1 MAPVNKRSIACHPA
15 NYGGPRTGPVRY
27 IVVHYTAGDGDTAW
41 DNGLYFSRGSRGASA
56 HWFVDE
62 REAVLSVPE
71 EAVAWHCG
79 ANAYRHPDCRNGNS
93 LGVELCS
100 RKDRQGN
107 YYFSPRTLENGAAL
121 IRELMRRYDVPLE
134 RVVRHYDVTGKLC
147 PAPLVE
153 AGPWKEFREG
163 LMRYETLE
171 QVPDWGKNTVKK
183 LVEREYLTG
192 TGQGL
197 DLSGEMLR
205 MLVILDRAGVF
216 DRD

>member
-1 MAPVNKRSIACHPA
+1 MGPVNKRSIACHPA
-15 NYGGPRTGPVRY
+15 NYGGSRTGPVRY

-62 REAVLSVPE
+62 QEAVLSVPE

-79 ANAYRHPDCRNGNS
+79 ASAYRHPYCRNGNS

-107 YYFSPRTLENGAAL
+107 YYFTPRTLENGAAL

-153 AGPWKEFREG
+153 AGPWKKFREG
-163 LMRYETLE
+163 LMRYETLA
-171 QVPDWGKNTVKK
+171 QIPDWGRNTVEK

-216 DRD
+216 NRD